1 MESDG
6 SVSQW
11 IAELKAGDEAAAE
24 RLWKRYFAQLMALCH
39 KRLGDHP
46 RRAAD
51 EEDVALSAFA
61 SFLQGAQQGRFPRLQ
76 DRDGLWRLLV
86 VIAARK
92 VVDQRQRDSRQ
103 KRGGGKVAGE
113 SAWMDPGSAPGG
125 IGIEQV
131 IGPEPTPEFAASV
144 LEQYQRLLD
153 RLADP
158 TLRSI
163 ATAKMEGY
171 TNGEI
176 ADQIGCV
183 RRTVERKLRVI
194 RKLWSGEKPN

>member
-1 MESDG
+1 MESEG

-24 RLWKRYFAQLMALCH
+24 RLWERYFAQLVGLCH

-51 EEDVALSAFA
+51 EEDMALSAFA
-61 SFLQGAQQGRFPRLQ
+61 SFLKGAQQGRFPRLH

-103 KRGGGKVAGE
+103 KRGGGKVGGE
-113 SAWMDPGSAPGG
+113 SALMAPGSAPGD

-144 LEQYQRLLD
+144 LEEYERLRASNRGAQAASHPQAVVRKRAELS
-153 RLADP
+153 RDP
-158 TLRSI
+158 LPFPGRPVG
-163 ATAKMEGY
+163 A
-171 TNGEI
+171 
-176 ADQIGCV
+176 
-183 RRTVERKLRVI
+183 R
-194 RKLWSGEKPN
+194 PNSWI